1 MFIKIFYCGEWNYL
15 PEASRLEDE
24 LNNSFDD
31 VRIELVKSRGGDFRV
46 IVDEKTIFDKRAM
59 AGDEARFP
67 NDAEISSIISKN
79 ISKN

>member
-1 MFIKIFYCGEWNYL
+1 
-15 PEASRLEDE
+15 
-24 LNNSFDD
+24 
-31 VRIELVKSRGGDFRV
+31 LVKSRGGDFRV